1 MLFCIISLSIATD
14 FQHLADLAN
23 QRYGL
28 QAKQTVLS
36 LETLVNDL
44 KSAPESE
51 KLRKVNSFFN
61 LHINFVSDQDNWGEK
76 DYWATPLE
84 SIGKNKGDCEDYSI
98 AKYIFLRELGI
109 PDERLKLTYVKAR
122 IGGPDS
128 NVFQAHMVLSYY
140 ATPTSEPLILDNL
153 LSEIHESS
161 RRVDLRPIFSFNS
174 QGLWT
179 GITNNTKGSSLK
191 SLSRWGDVLTRIKN
205 DGIE

>member
-1 MLFCIISLSIATD
+1 MFFCIISLSIATD

-28 QAKQTVLS
+28 QAKETVLS
-36 LETLVNDL
+36 LETLIKDL

-51 KLRKVNSFFN
+51 KLRKINSFFN
-61 LHINFVSDQDNWGEK
+61 RYINFVSDQDNWGEK

-84 SIGKNKGDCEDYSI
+84 SIGKTKGDCEDYSI

-128 NVFQAHMVLSYY
+128 NIFQAHMVLSYY

-153 LSEIHESS
+153 LSEIHEGS
-161 RRVDLRPIFSFNS
+161 RRVDLKPIFSFNS

-179 GITNNTKGSSLK
+179 GITSNTKGSSLK
-191 SLSRWGDVLTRIKN
+191 SLSRWSDVLTRIKN

>member
-1 MLFCIISLSIATD
+1 MFFCIISLSIATD

-28 QAKQTVLS
+28 QAKETVLS
-36 LETLVNDL
+36 LETLINDL
-44 KSAPESE
+44 KSASESE
-51 KLRKVNSFFN
+51 KLRKINSFFN

-179 GITNNTKGSSLK
+179 GITNNTQGSSLK
-191 SLSRWGDVLTRIKN
+191 SLSRWSDVLTRIKN

>member
-1 MLFCIISLSIATD
+1 MFFCIIGLSIATD

-36 LETLVNDL
+36 LETLINDL

-51 KLRKVNSFFN
+51 KLRKINSFFN
-61 LHINFVSDQDNWGEK
+61 LHINFVTDQDNWGEK

-84 SIGKNKGDCEDYSI
+84 SIGKTKGDCEDYSI

-179 GITNNTKGSSLK
+179 GIANNTQGSSLK
-191 SLSRWGDVLTRIKN
+191 SLSRWSDVLTRIKN